1 MTMSDVSDATRREV
15 WGLLYDLERNVR
27 YYRNL
32 SDRYRVW
39 YRFIRYFLPI
49 GVVLQGLVL
58 YLFAMLQPAAGWIVG
73 GILALMLTSFLTVF
87 DSVANYAEASA
98 ELRLAAISCDELGT
112 LASRLWLDIESYSV
126 SEYDAKERMIRIM
139 NQWASV
145 TQRVTVEDRNRD
157 NVQAANEAAKVISAR
172 YKL

>member
-15 WGLLYDLERNVR
+15 WGLLCDLERNVR
-27 YYRNL
+27 YYRSL
-32 SDRYRVW
+32 SDRCRVRYRL
-39 YRFIRYFLPI
+39 IRYFLLI

-58 YLFAMLQPAAGWIVG
+58 YLFMLQPAAGWIAG
-73 GILALMLTSFLTVF
+73 GMLAFMLALLTMF

-98 ELRLAAISCDELGT
+98 ELRLAAMSCDELGT

-126 SEYDAKERMIRIM
+126 SEYDTKERLTRIVD
-139 NQWASV
+139 QWASV
-145 TQRVTVEDRNRD
+145 TQRVTVEDHNHE
-157 NVQAANEAAKVISAR
+157 NIKAATEAAHVISAR

>member
-1 MTMSDVSDATRREV
+1 MTMSDVSNVTRREV

-32 SDRYRVW
+32 SDRYRIW
-39 YRFIRYFLPI
+39 YRCIRYFLLI

-58 YLFAMLQPAAGWIVG
+58 YLFAMLQPTAGWIAG
-73 GILALMLTSFLTVF
+73 GILALMLTSLTVF

-126 SEYDAKERMIRIM
+126 SEHDAKERLIRIM

-145 TQRVTVEDRNRD
+145 IQRVTVEDHNRD
-157 NVQAANEAAKVISAR
+157 NVQAANEAAEVISAR